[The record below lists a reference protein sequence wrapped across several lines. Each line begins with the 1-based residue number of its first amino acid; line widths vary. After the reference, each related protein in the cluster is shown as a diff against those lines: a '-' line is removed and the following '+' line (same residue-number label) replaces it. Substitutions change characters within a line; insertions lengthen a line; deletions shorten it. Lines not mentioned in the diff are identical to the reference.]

1 MVPFRNYGPMDR
13 SERKALWLAIA
24 AGSLFIV
31 TLAVAH
37 PPAAPK
43 HKRQLTILEPVA
55 PTKHLEPETLS
66 ELNESYRVVPDD
78 YKNIDF
84 NNYYYGVYAFPNGKE
99 VDLALYSGVLGLPDD
114 LGWFELKD
122 VYYKDVTG
130 DREPEA
136 IVRLSHVTCNGS
148 CDRGSDLLY
157 LYSKREGKLTRIWAY
172 ETGSYAYG
180 CGLKSLMLGNKQ
192 LVLEL
197 FGRCPKPA
205 MENPGPQKFVVEDLT
220 IIVFE
225 FDGDRFLTKTME
237 YVPEPARSVK
247 NYEPDFQL
255 Y

>member
-1 MVPFRNYGPMDR
+1 MDR

-37 PPAAPK
+37 TPAVRK
-43 HKRQLTILEPVA
+43 HRVNHKFLEPSA
-55 PTKHLEPETLS
+55 PTKHLEPETLR
-66 ELNESYRVVPDD
+66 ELNESYRVVPGDF
-78 YKNIDF
+78 KNIDF
-84 NNYYYGVYAFPNGKE
+84 NNYRYGVYAFPNGPE
-99 VDLALYSGVLGLPDD
+99 TDLTLFWGELKLPDD
-114 LGWFELKD
+114 LGSFELKD

-130 DREPEA
+130 DRQPEA
-136 IVRLSHVTCNGS
+136 IVRLSHVKCAGTCDGGS
-148 CDRGSDLLY
+148 NLLY
-157 LYSKREGKLTRIWAY
+157 IYSKRDGKLTRIWAY
-172 ETGSYAYG
+172 ETGSYANG
-180 CGLKSLMLGNKQ
+180 CGLKSVMLGNKQ

-205 MENPGPQKFVVEDLT
+205 MENPGSQKFVVEDLT
-220 IIVFE
+220 IILFE

>member
-1 MVPFRNYGPMDR
+1 MDS
-13 SERKALWLAIA
+13 SERKAFWLAIA
-24 AGSLFIV
+24 ACSLFIV

-37 PPAAPK
+37 PPTPRK
-43 HKRQLTILEPVA
+43 YKRQLTILEPVA
-55 PTKHLEPETLS
+55 PTKHLEPETLT
-66 ELNESYRVVPDD
+66 ELNESYRIVPDD

-130 DREPEA
+130 DRQPEA
-136 IVRLSHVTCNGS
+136 IVRLSHVKCAGTCDGGS
-148 CDRGSDLLY
+148 SLLY
-157 LYSKREGKLTRIWAY
+157 LYSKRDGRLTRIWTF
-172 ETGSYAYG
+172 ETGSYANG

-205 MENPGPQKFVVEDLT
+205 MENPGSQKFVVEDLT
-220 IIVFE
+220 IILFE
-225 FDGDRFLTKTME
+225 YDGHRFLMKTME
-237 YVPEPARSVK
+237 YVPEPARHVK

>member
-1 MVPFRNYGPMDR
+1 MDS
-13 SERKALWLAIA
+13 SERKAFWLAVA
-24 AGSLFIV
+24 ACSLFIV

-37 PPAAPK
+37 PPTQRK
-43 HKRQLTILEPVA
+43 YKRQLTIEEPVA
-55 PTKHLEPETLS
+55 ATRHLEPETLS
-66 ELNESYRVVPDD
+66 ELNESYRVIPDNFAD
-78 YKNIDF
+78 TDF
-84 NNYYYGVYAFPNGKE
+84 NNYYFGVYAFPNGKE

-136 IVRLSHVTCNGS
+136 IVRLSHVACSGA

-157 LYSKREGKLTRIWAY
+157 IYSKREGRLSRIWAY
-172 ETGSYAYG
+172 ETGNYAYG

-197 FGRCPKPA
+197 FGRCPKQA
-205 MENPGPQKFVVEDLT
+205 MENPGSQKYVVEDLT
-220 IIVFE
+220 FILFE
-225 FDGDRFLTKTME
+225 YDGHRFLTKTME
-237 YVPEPARSVK
+237 FVPEPARNVK